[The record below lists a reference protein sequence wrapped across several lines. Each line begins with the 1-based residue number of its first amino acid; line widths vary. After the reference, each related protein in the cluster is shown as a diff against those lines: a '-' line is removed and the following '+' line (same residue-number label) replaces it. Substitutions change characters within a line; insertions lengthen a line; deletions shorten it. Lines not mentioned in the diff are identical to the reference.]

1 MAGYS
6 ETPLIKKLGLK
17 PGVRVTFINAPEGW
31 REELGELPNGVKI
44 IGVQKP
50 LDFVL
55 FFPKSLDD
63 LENKF
68 PKLAEKLAPTG
79 MIWIAWPKKSSG
91 VATELAFDVV
101 QPVGLNLGLVDTK
114 ICAINEIYSAL
125 RFVVR
130 VENRPSQ

>member
-17 PGVRVTFINAPEGW
+17 PGARVTFINAPEGW
-31 REELGELPNGVKI
+31 REELGELPTGVKI

-125 RFVVR
+125 RFVIR
-130 VENRPSQ
+130 VENRPPQ

>member
-17 PGVRVTFINAPEGW
+17 PSARVTFINAPEGW
-31 REELGELPNGVKI
+31 REELGELPTGVKI

-125 RFVVR
+125 RFVIR
-130 VENRPSQ
+130 VENRPPQ